1 MILYIA
7 EKPSLGRAIADVLPK
22 PHKKGD
28 GFIEDAQGNCVSWCV
43 GHLLEQAEPDAYN
56 PEFKS
61 WKFEHLPIVPEKW
74 QLKPKVATRS
84 QLTVLKKLVKQA
96 DTLVNAGDPDREGQL
111 LVDEVIAYLGVT
123 GDKLQQTQR
132 LLISDLNPQAVKRAL
147 SQLRSNREF
156 IPLSTSALARS
167 RADWLYGMNMTRA
180 YTIQGKKVGYQGVL
194 SVGRVQTPLLGLIV
208 RRDEEIARFQSKPF
222 YEVLAH
228 LVTDKQQS
236 FTAKW
241 QPSEACLP
249 YMDEEGRVLAKGLAQ
264 NVVRRITDKPAKV
277 TQLST
282 KDKQQNPPLPYSLS
296 ALQIDAAKRFG
307 MSAKDVLDTCQSLYE
322 RHKLITYPRSDSR
335 YLPTEQHGLASSVLA
350 AIMGGAPELVA
361 HAEAPNPRLKSKA
374 WDDKKVDAHHA
385 IIPTEKQ
392 PNLGSLSQRERQ
404 LYLHIARQY
413 LAQFYPAY
421 CYSETAVEVT
431 IEGGLFKTKARQD
444 KSLGWKQ
451 LFAREA
457 DEHKESMGRESLQNT
472 DDKSTDKDA
481 EDEVF
486 CGILPPLALGQI
498 LHCNQGELV
507 EKQTQ
512 PPKAFTDATLLSA
525 MTGINRYVTDPETR
539 KILKETDGLG
549 TEATRAGIIELLFKR
564 GFIQRLGK
572 SIVATE
578 VGKGLINSLPLSA
591 TTPDMTALWEAS
603 LNGICH
609 KEISYQG
616 FMQPLLGT
624 LNHLIENA
632 GAQLPS
638 ALNGLKGQGFKRA
651 AKKSGYQKAGNKGA
665 AGGKKAGTGAKK
677 GNARNSAA
685 ASSTSTSTT
694 AKPTVP
700 RRRTSKATAQA

>member
-28 GFIEDAQGNCVSWCV
+28 GFIEAANGDCVSWCV

-61 WKFEHLPIVPEKW
+61 WKFEHLPIVPDKW
-74 QLKPKVATRS
+74 QLKPKAATRS
-84 QLTVLKKLVKQA
+84 QLTVLKRLVKQA
-96 DTLVNAGDPDREGQL
+96 NTLVNAGDPDREGQL

-123 GDKLQQTQR
+123 GDKLHQTQR

-147 SQLRSNREF
+147 TQLRSNREF

-194 SVGRVQTPLLGLIV
+194 SVGRVQTPLLGLVV
-208 RRDEEIARFQSKPF
+208 RRDEEIAHFQSKPF

-228 LVTDKQQS
+228 LATEKQETFS
-236 FTAKW
+236 AKW
-241 QPSEACLP
+241 QPSEACQP
-249 YMDEEGRVLAKGLAQ
+249 YMDEEGRVLVRGLAQ
-264 NVVRRITDKPAKV
+264 NVVSRISDKPALV
-277 TQLST
+277 TQLVA
-282 KDKQQNPPLPYSLS
+282 KDKKQNPPLPYSLS

-335 YLPTEQHGLASSVLA
+335 YLPVEQHNLAPSVLKAISSGA
-350 AIMGGAPELVA
+350 AELLQGAD
-361 HAEAPNPRLKSKA
+361 APDPRLKSKA

-385 IIPTEKQ
+385 IVPTEKTA
-392 PNLGSLSQRERQ
+392 NLSSLSKRERL

-421 CYSETAVEVT
+421 CYSETTVQVT
-431 IEGGLFKTKARQD
+431 IEGGLFNTKARQD

-451 LFAREA
+451 LFARQEPNGSKA
-457 DEHKESMGRESLQNT
+457 SGN
-472 DDKSTDKDA
+472 KSTEESVGKD
-481 EDEVF
+481 DEENDEF
-486 CGILPPLALGQI
+486 IGQLPPLKLGQA
-498 LHCNQGELV
+498 LHCTRGELL
-507 EKQTQ
+507 EKNTQ
-512 PPKAFTDATLLSA
+512 PPKAFNDATLLGA
-525 MTGINRYVTDPETR
+525 MTGISRYVTDPEIR

-564 GFIQRLGK
+564 GFLQRLGK
-572 SIVATE
+572 SIVSTD
-578 VGKGLINSLPLSA
+578 VGKGLINSLPASA

-609 KEISYQG
+609 KETSYQA

-624 LNHLIENA
+624 LSTLIQNA
-632 GAQLPS
+632 GAQLPT
-638 ALNGLKGQGFKRA
+638 ALNGLQGQGYRKTA
-651 AKKSGYQKAGNKGA
+651 SNKSGYRKSLYRKASSSAKR
-665 AGGKKAGTGAKK
+665 AGT
-677 GNARNSAA
+677 
-685 ASSTSTSTT
+685 AST
-694 AKPTVP
+694 AKSSVKKSVASAGA
-700 RRRTSKATAQA
+700 RSRTRKMATEV

>member
-28 GFIEDAQGNCVSWCV
+28 GFIEAANGDCVSWCV

-61 WKFEHLPIVPEKW
+61 WKFEHLPIVPDKW
-74 QLKPKVATRS
+74 QLKPKAATRS
-84 QLTVLKKLVKQA
+84 QLTVLKRLVKQA
-96 DTLVNAGDPDREGQL
+96 NTLVNAGDPDREGQL

-123 GDKLQQTQR
+123 GDKLHQTQR

-147 SQLRSNREF
+147 TQLRSNREF

-194 SVGRVQTPLLGLIV
+194 SVGRVQTPLLGLVV
-208 RRDEEIARFQSKPF
+208 RRDEEIAHFQSKPF

-228 LVTDKQQS
+228 LATEKQETFS
-236 FTAKW
+236 AKW
-241 QPSEACLP
+241 QPSEACQP
-249 YMDEEGRVLAKGLAQ
+249 YMDEEGRVLARGLAQ
-264 NVVRRITDKPAKV
+264 NVVSRISDKPALV
-277 TQLST
+277 TQLVA
-282 KDKQQNPPLPYSLS
+282 KDKKQNPPLPYSLS

-335 YLPTEQHGLASSVLA
+335 YLPVEQHNLAPSVLKAISDGA
-350 AIMGGAPELVA
+350 AELLQGAD
-361 HAEAPNPRLKSKA
+361 APDPRLKSKA

-385 IIPTEKQ
+385 IVPTEKTA
-392 PNLGSLSQRERQ
+392 NLSSLSQRERQ
-404 LYLHIARQY
+404 LYLHVARQY

-421 CYSETAVEVT
+421 CYSETTVQVT
-431 IEGGLFKTKARQD
+431 IEGGLFNTKARQD

-451 LFAREA
+451 LFARQEPNGSKA
-457 DEHKESMGRESLQNT
+457 NGN
-472 DDKSTDKDA
+472 KSTEESTGKD
-481 EDEVF
+481 DEENDEF
-486 CGILPPLALGQI
+486 IGQLPPLKLGQA
-498 LHCNQGELV
+498 LHCTRGELL
-507 EKQTQ
+507 EKNTQ
-512 PPKAFTDATLLSA
+512 PPKAFTDATLLGA
-525 MTGINRYVTDPETR
+525 MTGISRYVTDPEIR

-564 GFIQRLGK
+564 GFLQRLGK
-572 SIVATE
+572 SIVSTD
-578 VGKGLINSLPLSA
+578 VGKGLINSLPASA

-609 KEISYQG
+609 KETSYQA

-624 LNHLIENA
+624 LSTLIQNA
-632 GAQLPS
+632 GAQLPT
-638 ALNGLKGQGFKRA
+638 ALNGLQGQGYRKTA
-651 AKKSGYQKAGNKGA
+651 SNKSGYRKSPYRKASSSAKR
-665 AGGKKAGTGAKK
+665 AGT
-677 GNARNSAA
+677 
-685 ASSTSTSTT
+685 TSTAKSSVKKSVASTGARSQT
-694 AKPTVP
+694 RKV
-700 RRRTSKATAQA
+700 ATEV

>member
-28 GFIEDAQGNCVSWCV
+28 GFIEAANGDCVSWCV

-61 WKFEHLPIVPEKW
+61 WKFEHLPIVPDKW
-74 QLKPKVATRS
+74 QLKPKAATRS
-84 QLTVLKKLVKQA
+84 QLTVLKRLVKQA
-96 DTLVNAGDPDREGQL
+96 NTLVNAGDPDREGQL
-111 LVDEVIAYLGVT
+111 LVDEVIAYLGVR
-123 GDKLQQTQR
+123 GDKLHQTQR

-147 SQLRSNREF
+147 TQLRSNREF

-194 SVGRVQTPLLGLIV
+194 SVGRVQTPLLGLVV
-208 RRDEEIARFQSKPF
+208 RRDEEIANFQSKPF

-228 LVTDKQQS
+228 LATEKQEAFS
-236 FTAKW
+236 AKW
-241 QPSEACLP
+241 QPSEACQP
-249 YMDEEGRVLAKGLAQ
+249 YMDEEGRVLARGLAQ
-264 NVVRRITDKPAKV
+264 NVVSRISDKPALV
-277 TQLST
+277 TQLVA
-282 KDKQQNPPLPYSLS
+282 KDKKQNPPLPYSLS

-335 YLPTEQHGLASSVLA
+335 YLPVEQHSLAPSVLKAISSGA
-350 AIMGGAPELVA
+350 AELLQGAN
-361 HAEAPNPRLKSKA
+361 APDPRLKSKA

-385 IIPTEKQ
+385 IVPTEKTA
-392 PNLGSLSQRERQ
+392 NLSSLSQRERQ
-404 LYLHIARQY
+404 LYLHVARQY

-421 CYSETAVEVT
+421 CYSETTVQVT
-431 IEGGLFKTKARQD
+431 IEGGLFNTKARQD

-451 LFAREA
+451 LFARQEPNGSKA
-457 DEHKESMGRESLQNT
+457 SSN
-472 DDKSTDKDA
+472 KSTEESAGKD
-481 EDEVF
+481 DEENDEF
-486 CGILPPLALGQI
+486 IGQLPPLKLGQA
-498 LHCNQGELV
+498 LHCTRGELL
-507 EKQTQ
+507 EKNTQ
-512 PPKAFTDATLLSA
+512 PPKAFTDATLLGA
-525 MTGINRYVTDPETR
+525 MTGISRYVTDPEIR

-564 GFIQRLGK
+564 GFLQRLGK
-572 SIVATE
+572 SIVSTD
-578 VGKGLINSLPLSA
+578 VGKGLINSLPASA

-609 KEISYQG
+609 KETSYQA

-624 LNHLIENA
+624 LSTLIQNA
-632 GAQLPS
+632 GAQLPT
-638 ALNGLKGQGFKRA
+638 ALNGLKGQGYRKTAGNKSGYRKSPYRKASSSAKRTGTA
-651 AKKSGYQKAGNKGA
+651 STAKTSTTTSSSAKKS
-665 AGGKKAGTGAKK
+665 
-677 GNARNSAA
+677 S
-685 ASSTSTSTT
+685 ASSGTRS
-694 AKPTVP
+694 
-700 RRRTSKATAQA
+700 RTRKVAAEV

>member
-28 GFIEDAQGNCVSWCV
+28 GFIEAANGNCVSWCV

-56 PEFKS
+56 PEFKA
-61 WKFEHLPIVPEKW
+61 WKFEHLPIVPDKW
-74 QLKPKVATRS
+74 QLTPKAATRS
-84 QLTVLKKLVKQA
+84 QLTVLKRLVKQA
-96 DTLVNAGDPDREGQL
+96 SMLVNAGDPDREGQL

-123 GDKLQQTQR
+123 GDKLHQTQR

-147 SQLRSNREF
+147 TQLRSNREF

-194 SVGRVQTPLLGLIV
+194 SVGRVQTPLLGLVV
-208 RRDEEIARFQSKPF
+208 RRDKEIANFQSKPF

-228 LVTDKQQS
+228 LATDKQETFS
-236 FTAKW
+236 AKW
-241 QPSEACLP
+241 QPSEACQP
-249 YMDEEGRVLAKGLAQ
+249 YMDEEGRVLARGLAQ
-264 NVVRRITDKPAKV
+264 NVVSRISDKPALV
-277 TQLST
+277 TQLVA
-282 KDKQQNPPLPYSLS
+282 KDKKQHPPLPYSLS

-335 YLPTEQHGLASSVLA
+335 YLPVEQHNLAPSVLKAISDGA
-350 AIMGGAPELVA
+350 AELLQGAD
-361 HAEAPNPRLKSKA
+361 APDPRLKSKA

-385 IIPTEKQ
+385 IVPTEKTA
-392 PNLGSLSQRERQ
+392 NLSSLSQRERQ

-421 CYSETAVEVT
+421 CYCETTVQVT
-431 IEGGLFKTKARQD
+431 IEGGLFNTKARQD

-451 LFAREA
+451 LFARQEPNGSKA
-457 DEHKESMGRESLQNT
+457 SGN
-472 DDKSTDKDA
+472 KSTEESTGKD
-481 EDEVF
+481 DEEHDEF
-486 CGILPPLALGQI
+486 IGQLPPLKLGQA
-498 LHCNQGELV
+498 LDCTRGELL
-507 EKQTQ
+507 EKNTQ

-525 MTGINRYVTDPETR
+525 MTGISRYVTDPEIR

-564 GFIQRLGK
+564 GFLQRLGK
-572 SIVATE
+572 SIVSTD

-609 KEISYQG
+609 KETSYQG

-624 LNHLIENA
+624 LSTLIQNA
-632 GAQLPS
+632 GAQLPT
-638 ALNGLKGQGFKRA
+638 ALNGLKGQGYKKSSG
-651 AKKSGYQKAGNKGA
+651 KKSGYRKSSYRKTSGVDQGR
-665 AGGKKAGTGAKK
+665 GK
-677 GNARNSAA
+677 
-685 ASSTSTSTT
+685 TSTVKNNAAIKSTV
-694 AKPTVP
+694 KSPT
-700 RRRTSKATAQA
+700 RRASTVKT

>member
-28 GFIEDAQGNCVSWCV
+28 GFIEAANGDCVSWCV

-61 WKFEHLPIVPEKW
+61 WKFEHLPIVPDKW
-74 QLKPKVATRS
+74 QLKPKAATRS
-84 QLTVLKKLVKQA
+84 QLTVLKRLVKQA
-96 DTLVNAGDPDREGQL
+96 NTLVNAGDPDREGQL

-123 GDKLQQTQR
+123 GDKLHQTQR

-147 SQLRSNREF
+147 TQLRSNREF

-194 SVGRVQTPLLGLIV
+194 SVGRVQTPLLGLVV
-208 RRDEEIARFQSKPF
+208 RRDEEIAHFQSKPF

-228 LVTDKQQS
+228 LATEKQETFS
-236 FTAKW
+236 AKW
-241 QPSEACLP
+241 QPSEACQP
-249 YMDEEGRVLAKGLAQ
+249 YMDEEGRVLARGLAQ
-264 NVVRRITDKPAKV
+264 NVVSRISDKSALV
-277 TQLST
+277 TQLVA
-282 KDKQQNPPLPYSLS
+282 KDKKQNPPLPYSLS

-335 YLPTEQHGLASSVLA
+335 YLPVEQHNLAPSVLK
-350 AIMGGAPELVA
+350 AISDGATELLQGADV
-361 HAEAPNPRLKSKA
+361 PDPRLKSKA

-385 IIPTEKQ
+385 IVPTEKTA
-392 PNLGSLSQRERQ
+392 NLSSLSQRERQ
-404 LYLHIARQY
+404 LYLHVARQY

-421 CYSETAVEVT
+421 CYSETTVQVT
-431 IEGGLFKTKARQD
+431 IEGGLFNTKARQD

-451 LFAREA
+451 LFARQEPNGSKA
-457 DEHKESMGRESLQNT
+457 SGN
-472 DDKSTDKDA
+472 KSTEESTGKD
-481 EDEVF
+481 DEENDDF
-486 CGILPPLALGQI
+486 IGQLPPLKLGQA
-498 LHCNQGELV
+498 LHCTRGELL
-507 EKQTQ
+507 EKNTQ
-512 PPKAFTDATLLSA
+512 PPKAFTDATLLGA
-525 MTGINRYVTDPETR
+525 MTGISRYVTDPEIR

-564 GFIQRLGK
+564 GFLQRLGK
-572 SIVATE
+572 SIVSTD
-578 VGKGLINSLPLSA
+578 VGKGLINSLPASA

-609 KEISYQG
+609 KETSYQA

-624 LNHLIENA
+624 LSTLIQNA
-632 GAQLPS
+632 GAQLPT
-638 ALNGLKGQGFKRA
+638 ALNGLQGQGYRKTA
-651 AKKSGYQKAGNKGA
+651 SNKSGYRKSPYRKASSSAKR
-665 AGGKKAGTGAKK
+665 AGT
-677 GNARNSAA
+677 
-685 ASSTSTSTT
+685 TSTAKSSVKKSVASTG
-694 AKPTVP
+694 V
-700 RRRTSKATAQA
+700 RSRTRKVATEV

>member
-28 GFIEDAQGNCVSWCV
+28 GFIEAANGDCVSWCV

-56 PEFKS
+56 PEFKA
-61 WKFEHLPIVPEKW
+61 WKFEHLPIVPDKW
-74 QLKPKVATRS
+74 QLKPKAATRS
-84 QLTVLKKLVKQA
+84 QLSVLKRLVKQA
-96 DTLVNAGDPDREGQL
+96 NTLVNAGDPDREGQL

-123 GDKLQQTQR
+123 GDKLHQTQR

-147 SQLRSNREF
+147 TQLRSNREF

-194 SVGRVQTPLLGLIV
+194 SVGRVQTPLLGLVV
-208 RRDEEIARFQSKPF
+208 RRDEEIANFQSKPF

-228 LVTDKQQS
+228 LVTQKQET
-236 FTAKW
+236 FCAKW
-241 QPSEACLP
+241 QPSEACQP
-249 YMDEEGRVLAKGLAQ
+249 YMDEEGRVLARGLAQ
-264 NVVRRITDKPAKV
+264 NVVSRISDKPALV
-277 TQLST
+277 TQLVA
-282 KDKQQNPPLPYSLS
+282 KDKKQHPPLPYSLS

-335 YLPTEQHGLASSVLA
+335 YLPVEQHNLSPLVLKAISDGA
-350 AIMGGAPELVA
+350 AELLQGAD
-361 HAEAPNPRLKSKA
+361 APDLRLKSKA

-385 IIPTEKQ
+385 IVPTEKTA
-392 PNLGSLSQRERQ
+392 NLSSLSQRERQ

-421 CYSETAVEVT
+421 CYSETTVQVT
-431 IEGGLFKTKARQD
+431 IEGGLFNTKARQD

-451 LFAREA
+451 LFARQEPNGSKA
-457 DEHKESMGRESLQNT
+457 SGNTSTEESAGKDDEEN
-472 DDKSTDKDA
+472 
-481 EDEVF
+481 DEF
-486 CGILPPLALGQI
+486 IGQLPPLKLGQA
-498 LHCNQGELV
+498 LHCTRGELL
-507 EKQTQ
+507 EKNTQ

-525 MTGINRYVTDPETR
+525 MTGISRYVTDPEIR

-564 GFIQRLGK
+564 GFLQRLGK
-572 SIVATE
+572 SIVSTD

-609 KEISYQG
+609 KETSYQG

-624 LNHLIENA
+624 LSTLIQNA
-632 GAQLPS
+632 GAQLPT
-638 ALNGLKGQGFKRA
+638 ALNGLKGQGYRKTTGSKFAYR
-651 AKKSGYQKAGNKGA
+651 QK
-665 AGGKKAGTGAKK
+665 
-677 GNARNSAA
+677 
-685 ASSTSTSTT
+685 SSTTKRSGKGVSTKKPITNATSSTRSNT
-694 AKPTVP
+694 
-700 RRRTSKATAQA
+700 RRRAGKAALEI

>member
-28 GFIEDAQGNCVSWCV
+28 GFIEAANGDCVSWCV

-61 WKFEHLPIVPEKW
+61 WKFEHLPIVPDKW
-74 QLKPKVATRS
+74 QLKPKAATRS
-84 QLTVLKKLVKQA
+84 QLTVLKRLVKQA
-96 DTLVNAGDPDREGQL
+96 NTLVNAGDPDREGQL

-123 GDKLQQTQR
+123 GDKLHQTQR

-147 SQLRSNREF
+147 TQLRSNREF

-194 SVGRVQTPLLGLIV
+194 SVGRVQTPLLGLVV
-208 RRDEEIARFQSKPF
+208 RRDEEIANFQSKPF

-228 LVTDKQQS
+228 LATEKQETFS
-236 FTAKW
+236 AKW
-241 QPSEACLP
+241 QPSEACQP
-249 YMDEEGRVLAKGLAQ
+249 YMDEEGRVLARGLAQ
-264 NVVRRITDKPAKV
+264 NVVSRISDKPALV
-277 TQLST
+277 TQLVA
-282 KDKQQNPPLPYSLS
+282 KDKKQNPPLPYSLS

-335 YLPTEQHGLASSVLA
+335 YLPVEQHSLAPSVLKAISSGA
-350 AIMGGAPELVA
+350 AELLQGADAPE
-361 HAEAPNPRLKSKA
+361 PRLKSKA

-385 IIPTEKQ
+385 IVPTEKTA
-392 PNLGSLSQRERQ
+392 NLSSLSQRERQ
-404 LYLHIARQY
+404 LYLHVARQY

-421 CYSETAVEVT
+421 CYSETTVQVT
-431 IEGGLFKTKARQD
+431 IEGGLFNTKARQD
-444 KSLGWKQ
+444 KSLCWKQ
-451 LFAREA
+451 LFARQEPNGSKTSGNTTEESTGKD
-457 DEHKESMGRESLQNT
+457 DEEN
-472 DDKSTDKDA
+472 
-481 EDEVF
+481 DEF
-486 CGILPPLALGQI
+486 IGQLPPLKLGQV
-498 LHCNQGELV
+498 LHCTRGELLD
-507 EKQTQ
+507 KNTQ
-512 PPKAFTDATLLSA
+512 PPKAFTDATLLGA
-525 MTGINRYVTDPETR
+525 MTGISRYVTDAEIR

-564 GFIQRLGK
+564 GFLQRLGK
-572 SIVATE
+572 SIVSTD
-578 VGKGLINSLPLSA
+578 VGKGLINSLPASA

-609 KEISYQG
+609 KETSYQA

-624 LNHLIENA
+624 LSTLIQNA
-632 GAQLPS
+632 GAQLPT
-638 ALNGLKGQGFKRA
+638 ALNGLQGQGYRKTAGNKSGYRKSPYRKASSSVKRTGTA
-651 AKKSGYQKAGNKGA
+651 STAKTSASSSAKKS
-665 AGGKKAGTGAKK
+665 
-677 GNARNSAA
+677 S
-685 ASSTSTSTT
+685 ASSGTRS
-694 AKPTVP
+694 
-700 RRRTSKATAQA
+700 RTRKVAAEV

>member
-28 GFIEDAQGNCVSWCV
+28 GFIEAANGDCVSWCV

-61 WKFEHLPIVPEKW
+61 WKFEHLPIVPDKW
-74 QLKPKVATRS
+74 QLKPKAATRS
-84 QLTVLKKLVKQA
+84 QLTVLKRLVKQA
-96 DTLVNAGDPDREGQL
+96 NTLVNAGDPDREGQL

-123 GDKLQQTQR
+123 GDKLHQTQR

-147 SQLRSNREF
+147 TQLRSNREF

-194 SVGRVQTPLLGLIV
+194 SVGRVQTPLLGLVV
-208 RRDEEIARFQSKPF
+208 RRDEEIANFQSKPF

-228 LVTDKQQS
+228 LATEKQETFS
-236 FTAKW
+236 AKW
-241 QPSEACLP
+241 QPSEACQP
-249 YMDEEGRVLAKGLAQ
+249 YMDEEGRVLARGLAQ
-264 NVVRRITDKPAKV
+264 NVVSRISDKPALV
-277 TQLST
+277 TQLVA
-282 KDKQQNPPLPYSLS
+282 KDKKQNSPLPYSLS

-335 YLPTEQHGLASSVLA
+335 YLPVEQHNLAPSVLK
-350 AIMGGAPELVA
+350 AISDGATELLQGA
-361 HAEAPNPRLKSKA
+361 DAPDPRLKSKA

-385 IIPTEKQ
+385 IVPTEKTA
-392 PNLGSLSQRERQ
+392 NLSSLSQRERQ
-404 LYLHIARQY
+404 LYLHVARQY

-421 CYSETAVEVT
+421 CYSETTVQVT
-431 IEGGLFKTKARQD
+431 IEGGLFNTKARQD

-451 LFAREA
+451 LFARQEPHGSKA
-457 DEHKESMGRESLQNT
+457 SGNKSMEESAGKDDEEN
-472 DDKSTDKDA
+472 
-481 EDEVF
+481 DEF
-486 CGILPPLALGQI
+486 IGQLPPLKLGQA
-498 LHCNQGELV
+498 LHCTRGELL
-507 EKQTQ
+507 EKNTQ
-512 PPKAFTDATLLSA
+512 PPKAFTDATLLGA
-525 MTGINRYVTDPETR
+525 MTGISRYVTDPEIR

-564 GFIQRLGK
+564 GFLQRLGK
-572 SIVATE
+572 SIVSTD
-578 VGKGLINSLPLSA
+578 VGKGLINSLPASA

-609 KEISYQG
+609 KETSYQA

-624 LNHLIENA
+624 LSTLIQNA
-632 GAQLPS
+632 GAQLPT
-638 ALNGLKGQGFKRA
+638 ALNGLKGQGYRKTAGNKSGYRKSPYRKASSSTKRTGTA
-651 AKKSGYQKAGNKGA
+651 SAAKTSTTTSSSAKKS
-665 AGGKKAGTGAKK
+665 
-677 GNARNSAA
+677 S
-685 ASSTSTSTT
+685 ASSGTRS
-694 AKPTVP
+694 
-700 RRRTSKATAQA
+700 RTRKVAAEV

>member
-28 GFIEDAQGNCVSWCV
+28 GFIEAANGDCVSWCV

-61 WKFEHLPIVPEKW
+61 WKFEHLPIVPDKW
-74 QLKPKVATRS
+74 QLKPKAATRS
-84 QLTVLKKLVKQA
+84 QLTVLKRLVKQA
-96 DTLVNAGDPDREGQL
+96 NTLVNAGDPDREGQL

-123 GDKLQQTQR
+123 GDKLHQTQR

-147 SQLRSNREF
+147 TQLRSNREF

-194 SVGRVQTPLLGLIV
+194 SVGRVQTPLLGLVV
-208 RRDEEIARFQSKPF
+208 RRDEEIAHFQSKPF

-228 LVTDKQQS
+228 LATEKQETFS
-236 FTAKW
+236 AKW
-241 QPSEACLP
+241 QPSEACQP
-249 YMDEEGRVLAKGLAQ
+249 YMDEEGRVLVRGLAQ
-264 NVVRRITDKPAKV
+264 NVVSRISDKPALV
-277 TQLST
+277 TQLVA
-282 KDKQQNPPLPYSLS
+282 KDKKQNPPLPYSLS

-335 YLPTEQHGLASSVLA
+335 YLPVEQHNLAPSVLKAISDGA
-350 AIMGGAPELVA
+350 AELLQGAD
-361 HAEAPNPRLKSKA
+361 APDPRLKSKA

-385 IIPTEKQ
+385 IVPTEKTA
-392 PNLGSLSQRERQ
+392 NLSSLSQRERQ
-404 LYLHIARQY
+404 LYLHVARQY
-413 LAQFYPAY
+413 IAQFYPAY
-421 CYSETAVEVT
+421 CYSETTVQVT
-431 IEGGLFKTKARQD
+431 IEGGLFNTKARQD

-451 LFAREA
+451 LFARQEPNGSKA
-457 DEHKESMGRESLQNT
+457 SGN
-472 DDKSTDKDA
+472 KSTEESTGKD
-481 EDEVF
+481 DEENDEF
-486 CGILPPLALGQI
+486 IGQLPPLKLGQA
-498 LHCNQGELV
+498 LHCTRGELL
-507 EKQTQ
+507 EKNTQ
-512 PPKAFTDATLLSA
+512 PPKAFTDATLLGA
-525 MTGINRYVTDPETR
+525 MTGISRYVTDPEIR

-564 GFIQRLGK
+564 GFLQRLGK
-572 SIVATE
+572 SIVSTD
-578 VGKGLINSLPLSA
+578 VGKGLINSLPASA

-609 KEISYQG
+609 KETSYQA

-624 LNHLIENA
+624 LSTLIQNA
-632 GAQLPS
+632 GAQLPT
-638 ALNGLKGQGFKRA
+638 ALNGLQGQGYRKTA
-651 AKKSGYQKAGNKGA
+651 SNKSGYRKSPYRKASSSAKR
-665 AGGKKAGTGAKK
+665 AGT
-677 GNARNSAA
+677 
-685 ASSTSTSTT
+685 AST
-694 AKPTVP
+694 AKSSVKKSVASAGA
-700 RRRTSKATAQA
+700 RSRTRKVATEA

>member
-74 QLKPKVATRS
+74 QLKPKAATRS

-350 AIMGGAPELVA
+350 AIMGGTPELVA

-525 MTGINRYVTDPETR
+525 MTGINRYVTDPEIR

-564 GFIQRLGK
+564 GFIQRQGK

-651 AKKSGYQKAGNKGA
+651 AKKSVYRKAGTRGA

-685 ASSTSTSTT
+685 ASSTSTT